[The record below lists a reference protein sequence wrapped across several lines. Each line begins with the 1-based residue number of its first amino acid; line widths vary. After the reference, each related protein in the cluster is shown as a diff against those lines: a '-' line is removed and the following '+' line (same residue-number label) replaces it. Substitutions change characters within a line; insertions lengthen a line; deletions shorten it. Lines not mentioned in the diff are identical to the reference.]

1 MYQMKKGR
9 NKKKRTT
16 KLGYSLTYL
25 NKDNLLNPL
34 LDKYYYRD
42 WYKKYIKNNLKYN
55 NKNMACKKRKNWW
68 KKK

>member
-42 WYKKYIKNNLKYN
+42 
-55 NKNMACKKRKNWW
+55 
-68 KKK
+68 